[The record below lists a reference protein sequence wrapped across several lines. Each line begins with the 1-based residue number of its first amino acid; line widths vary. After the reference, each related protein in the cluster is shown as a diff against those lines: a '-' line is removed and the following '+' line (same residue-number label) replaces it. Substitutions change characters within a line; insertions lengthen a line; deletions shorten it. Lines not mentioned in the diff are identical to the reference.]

1 MSHVA
6 KIELEINDL
15 DTLKAACERLGVEF
29 IPDQKHYRWYN
40 EHVGDYPLPEGFT
53 PEDLGRCDHAI
64 HVPGASYEVGVV
76 RRGSK
81 YVLLW
86 DFYSAGGLER
96 KLGKGAGRL
105 KQAYAVERV
114 RRGARLKGYQVREQK
129 TDQGIRLT
137 LAGKR

>member
-15 DTLKAACERLGVEF
+15 DTLKAVCERLCIEF
-29 IPDQKHYRWYN
+29 VPDQKHYRWYG
-40 EHVGDYPLPEGFT
+40 EHVGDYALPEGFT
-53 PEDLGRCDHAI
+53 VDDLGRCDHAI
-64 HVPGASYEVGVV
+64 RVPGASYEVGVV
-76 RRGSK
+76 RRGGK

-86 DFYSAGGLER
+86 DFYSTGGLER
-96 KLGKGAGRL
+96 KLGKGAGQL

-114 RRGARLKGYQVREQK
+114 RREARLKGYQVREQRNEH
-129 TDQGIRLT
+129 GIRLT

>member
-15 DTLKAACERLGVEF
+15 DTLKAACVRLGLEF
-29 IPDQKHYRWYN
+29 IQDQKHYRWYN

-53 PEDLGRCDHAI
+53 VDDLGRCDHAI
-64 HVPGASYEVGVV
+64 RVTGASYEVGVV

-86 DFYSAGGLER
+86 DFYSSGGLER

-114 RRGARLKGYQVREQK
+114 RREAKLKGYHVQERK
-129 TDQGIRLT
+129 TEQGIRLVLT
-137 LAGKR
+137 K